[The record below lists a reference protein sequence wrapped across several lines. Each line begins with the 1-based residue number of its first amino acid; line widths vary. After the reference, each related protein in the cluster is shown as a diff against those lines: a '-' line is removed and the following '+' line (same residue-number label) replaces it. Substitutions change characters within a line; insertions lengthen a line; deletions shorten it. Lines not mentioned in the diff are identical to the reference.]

1 MNINGNSYNSVT
13 FSIDMLDF
21 SMLFF
26 YSIKGLCLVLLY
38 PSLICLPVYQSVSI
52 LGALFKY

>member
-26 YSIKGLCLVLLY
+26 YLKGLCLVLLY

>member
-38 PSLICLPVYQSVSI
+38 PSLICLPVY
-52 LGALFKY
+52 